1 MTIKLKNNNYE
12 VVIMQITSI
21 PKTKEELYTE
31 FRLLAEK
38 LAILGLSP
46 YEARA
51 YIALIAHGY
60 GNADVIANTAQIP
73 RTSAYKVLQSLE
85 DKGFAIGAQ
94 GRPKIFKPEP
104 PKNIYDRFKSDL
116 DETFEK
122 LTLLHE
128 IVHERGMPQ
137 LIFTIAG
144 KDKVI
149 EKIGE
154 LLDISLKSFMI
165 STPAFSSVRDR
176 LQKKFQN
183 AVKRGVEIT
192 VITAP
197 TQGSSDYATVVHR
210 DGLLATDVIAD
221 DEQALIAAPDLSA
234 CGYTDNELLAKHLQD
249 FLEIMMKHTK

>member
-1 MTIKLKNNNYE
+1 MP
-12 VVIMQITSI
+12 ITSI
-21 PKTKEELYTE
+21 PKSKEELYTE
-31 FRLLAEK
+31 FRLLADK
-38 LAILGLSP
+38 LAVLGLSP

-73 RTSAYKVLQSLE
+73 RTSAYKILQSLE
-85 DKGFAIGAQ
+85 SKGYAIGTQ

-104 PKNIYDRFKSDL
+104 PENIYQRFKSDL
-116 DETFEK
+116 EDTFEK

-154 LLDISLKSFMI
+154 LLDMATKSFMI
-165 STPAFSSVRDR
+165 CTPAFSTVRDR
-176 LQKKFQN
+176 LQKKLQN
-183 AVKRGVEIT
+183 AVTRGVEIT

-197 TQGSSDYATVVHR
+197 TQGKSEYAKVVYR
-210 DGLLATDVIAD
+210 DGLLATDVITD
-221 DEQALIAAPDLSA
+221 DAQALIAAPDLSA
-234 CGYTDNELLAKHLQD
+234 CGYTDNELLARHLQD
-249 FLEIMMKHTK
+249 FLEIMMEHSK

>member
-1 MTIKLKNNNYE
+1 MS
-12 VVIMQITSI
+12 ITTI
-21 PKTKEELYTE
+21 PKSKEELYSE
-31 FRLLAEK
+31 FRLLSDK
-38 LAILGLSP
+38 LAVLGLSS

-73 RTSAYKVLQSLE
+73 RTSAYKVLQALE
-85 DKGFAIGAQ
+85 SKGFAIGTQ

-104 PKNIYDRFKSDL
+104 PMNIYERFKNDL
-116 DETFEK
+116 EDTFEK

-154 LLDISLKSFMI
+154 LLDMATKKFMI
-165 STPAFSSVRDR
+165 CTPSFSSVRDR
-176 LQKKFQN
+176 LHKKFQN
-183 AVKRGVEIT
+183 ALKRGVSIT
-192 VITAP
+192 IITAP
-197 TQGSSDYATVVHR
+197 TQGSPDYARVVHR
-210 DGLLATDVIAD
+210 EGLLATDVITD
-221 DEQALIAAPDLSA
+221 DERALIAAPDLSA
-234 CGYTDNELLAKHLQD
+234 CGYTDNELLARHLQD
-249 FLEIMMKHTK
+249 FLEIMVKHTK